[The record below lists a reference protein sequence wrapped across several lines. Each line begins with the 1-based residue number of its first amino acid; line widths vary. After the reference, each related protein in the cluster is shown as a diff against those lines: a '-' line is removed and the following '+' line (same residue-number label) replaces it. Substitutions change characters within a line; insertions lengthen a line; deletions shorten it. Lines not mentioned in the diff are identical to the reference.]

1 MRSYLFHIQR
11 DIRVASMALHH
22 YIRRKALADPKFL
35 CLDQNPDF
43 VPYDIFSE
51 SNNNLQN
58 ENPQEVEIVQMNVLK
73 DQIAYSLMKA
83 KEDINWDR
91 QFCG

>member
-1 MRSYLFHIQR
+1 
-11 DIRVASMALHH
+11 MALHN
-22 YIRRKALADPKFL
+22 YIRRKALADPGFL

-43 VPYDIFSE
+43 MPYDIFSE
-51 SNNNLQN
+51 SNDNLQN